1 MTLSEVLSIPTLPG
15 NANKVDG
22 VSEQKKEQAA
32 KDFESVLIG
41 KLLDEM
47 NNSIGDWGF
56 EESSASKQMQGTFWL
71 FLARHLANSGG
82 LGIWRD
88 IYKSLPT
95 PEPVESLSS
104 SPSLRAE
111 GQVERQTDK
120 NNEAKPQIDGM
131 I

>member
-1 MTLSEVLSIPTLPG
+1 MDSAKLTLSEVLSIPTLPG

-22 VSEQKKEQAA
+22 VSEQKKVQAA

-88 IYKSLPT
+88 IYKSLSI
-95 PEPVESLSS
+95 PE
-104 SPSLRAE
+104 
-111 GQVERQTDK
+111 QTDK
-120 NNEAKPQIDGM
+120 NNGAKPQIDG
-131 I
+131 II

>member
-1 MTLSEVLSIPTLPG
+1 MDSAKLTLSEVLSIPTLPG

-22 VSEQKKEQAA
+22 VSEQKKVQAA

-56 EESSASKQMQGTFWL
+56 EESSASKQIQGTFCL
-71 FLARHLANSGG
+71 FLARHLANNGG

-88 IYKSLPT
+88 IYKSLPA
-95 PEPVESLSS
+95 PE
-104 SPSLRAE
+104 
-111 GQVERQTDK
+111 QTDK
-120 NNEAKPQIDGM
+120 NNGEKPQIDG
-131 I
+131 II